1 MEFFRCTLAAMTI
14 AVLACACAD
23 VKPKPVNPVTGQ
35 FPASKML
42 DADAVQTIRPF
53 RDSYKK
59 LVYLKVPDDKPV
71 AFGQFYSTELNNMHV
86 FDKVAMKSDIE
97 AIVIQRDLSG
107 TVPSISDMVGLH
119 KLAEA
124 IGPFLVVEPYVEW
137 KGGYNFIAQLKAI
150 DPQTGETV
158 LLLQQHAFNWAGL
171 EGPMIYP
178 LLNGFMR
185 WTKGQEILTKGSA
198 SSTGAARAAN

>member
-1 MEFFRCTLAAMTI
+1 MKVFRCTLAALVVAM
-14 AVLACACAD
+14 LASACAD
-23 VKPKPVNPVTGQ
+23 VRPKPVDPVTGQ
-35 FPASKML
+35 FPASKTL
-42 DADAVQTIRPF
+42 DADAVQTIKPF
-53 RDSYKK
+53 KDSYKK
-59 LVYLKVPDDKPV
+59 LVYLKVPDDRPI
-71 AFGQFYSTELNNMHV
+71 AFGQFYSTELTNMHV
-86 FDKVAMKSDIE
+86 FDKVAMKSDLE
-97 AIVIQRDLSG
+97 AIVIQRNLSG

-137 KGGYNFIAQLKAI
+137 KGGYNFVAQLKAT

-171 EGPMIYP
+171 DGPLVYP

-185 WTKGQEILTKGSA
+185 WTKRQEILTAAPASA
-198 SSTGAARAAN
+198 PVAAKTAN

>member
-1 MEFFRCTLAAMTI
+1 MI
-14 AVLACACAD
+14 AVLVSACVD
-23 VKPKPVNPVTGQ
+23 VKPKPVDPVTGQ

-53 RDSYKK
+53 QNAYKK
-59 LVYLKVPDDKPV
+59 MVYLKVPDDKPL
-71 AFGQFYSTELNNMHV
+71 AFGEFYSTELKNMHV
-86 FDKVAMKSDIE
+86 FDKVAMKSDLE
-97 AIVIQRDLSG
+97 AIVIQKNLSG

-119 KLAEA
+119 NLAEA

-137 KGGYNFIAQLKAI
+137 KGGYNFVAQLKAT

-171 EGPMIYP
+171 DGPMVYP

-185 WTKGQEILTKGSA
+185 WTKGQQILTKGSG
-198 SSTGAARAAN
+198 SVHDTARAAN